1 MKKYD
6 HLFFDL
12 DNTLWDFTVNSRLA
26 LEQTLHQTGIYA
38 KLDSFDS
45 YFEVYE
51 QINRSLWHEYHLKKI
66 TKKVLITERFS
77 RSMLVFGIAG
87 YDWHDLNRQYL
98 NNMALQTRLFPETI
112 ETLRALK
119 AKGYLM
125 HIITNGFKE
134 VQQAKLDNCGLSHF
148 FPDVFISEDIQATKP
163 HRRIFE
169 HALKSVNASKKKSIM
184 IGDSWNTD
192 IIGAIEFGIDQIM
205 FLNCGQNSVPD
216 DLKLILP
223 TAKFSYLES
232 KHRTRTYF
240 IQEISELLAIL

>member
-26 LEQTLHQTGIYA
+26 LEQTLHKTGIYA

-77 RSMLVFGIAG
+77 RSMLVFGISG

-134 VQQAKLDNCGLSHF
+134 VQQAKLDNCGLNHF
-148 FPDVFISEDIQATKP
+148 FPDVFISEDIQTTKP
-163 HRRIFE
+163 NRRIFE

-192 IIGAIEFGIDQIM
+192 IVGAIEFGIDQIM

-216 DLKLILP
+216 ELKLILP
-223 TAKFSYLES
+223 AAKFSYLES
-232 KHRTRTYF
+232 KHQTRTYF